1 MKNSYRIRN
10 DNYGHKFKKSITRYG
25 ALKISVVLICAYIGM
40 GLINLQVRNHT
51 YYSESAKSGSHR
63 LVEEQA
69 PRGNIIS
76 KDGQLLAYD
85 KQMFALTFTEAEE
98 STDKFYDTM
107 KKVFKIL
114 QENNLDI
121 DDDFPIKLNGDN
133 YEFQFNAVDDE
144 GRKLQERQ
152 FKIDISLMDH
162 LANKKYDE
170 DYSKLDDKQ
179 TKKIIKEAEKYNA
192 KDTYDFLTSKEMY
205 NIPTGVYSKED
216 ERRMVVVKY
225 AIKLQSYKGYK
236 PVTIA
241 SSLDRDIAFVFEQQ
255 LETMPGINIE
265 TKPQRVYPF
274 KKMGAA
280 FIGYVSKVN
289 DDKKNEEKGYDASTD
304 TKGASGIEEAFE
316 DRLRGS
322 KGASIVEVN
331 RFGRAISELAKRESY
346 QGQNVHLT
354 VNWKVQEAAENALE
368 ENMKKP
374 RSNRTTG
381 KTTMPDRGSVVA
393 LNAKTGEVI
402 AMVSQPTFDPN
413 DFAEVNGLSKEKYN
427 EYYGF
432 TNEFYEN
439 FIKEKGWSGKTI
451 VTSDPS
457 NSLNGMTYLD
467 GLFPMNENKQRED
480 LKDMIAKPMVNYATQ
495 SLIPPGSTF
504 KTFTAYAGLNE
515 GVITTSSTVKDAG
528 FYDDG
533 DGFNRPFPEDGYLG
547 NMNIVSALAKSSN
560 AYFME
565 TSRLLYG
572 KFANIDKAKSSD
584 EFKVNYTENGI
595 AAYAWRFG
603 IGADPE
609 NKNAITSTGIEIS
622 ENFGQVYNHYS
633 AVESQAPLIY
643 INIVNRL
650 KTGKYTEGKY
660 SYTYPYF
667 DLSLKTDGLSD
678 NVKKLREEAR
688 DVILGQVKTGNFDSN
703 VLTKLFKKLNANDP
717 LYKGRNISNSEYLSL
732 MDFMKGQIIS
742 NGYSQITAKFNSYN
756 AAIGQGLTNVT
767 PLELASAYATYAN
780 GGTRYKVH
788 LLDKITDASDNV
800 VFEQQPEILDQLNLD
815 KSIMS
820 TINEGLKQVIS
831 GNAEL
836 NGIFSKLGVTVA
848 GKTGTATFD
857 NDQASYDREAY
868 GWLATFAPVEDPE
881 IVVVSVVFNGHF
893 GKENGSINY
902 AVMDAYFNGNKDNT
916 DTNN

>member
-25 ALKISVVLICAYIGM
+25 ALKISVAIICGYIGI
-40 GLINLQVRNHT
+40 GLINLQVKNHT

-76 KDGQLLAYD
+76 KDGELLAYD

-98 STDKFYDTM
+98 STDKFYETM
-107 KKVFKIL
+107 EKVIKIL
-114 QENNLDI
+114 KENNLDI

-133 YEFQFNAVDDE
+133 YEFQFNAVDEE

-152 FKIDISLMDH
+152 FKIDISLMDF
-162 LANKKYDE
+162 LANKKYKK

-179 TKKIIKEAEKYNA
+179 TKKIIKEAEKYTA
-192 KDTYDFLTSKEMY
+192 KDTYDFLTSKDMY
-205 NIPTGVYSKED
+205 DVPTGVYSKED
-216 ERRMVVVKY
+216 ERRMVIVKY

-241 SSLDRDIAFVFEQQ
+241 SSLDRDVAFVFEQQ
-255 LETMPGINIE
+255 LEIMPGINIE
-265 TKPQRVYPF
+265 TKPQRCYPF
-274 KKMGAA
+274 NKIGAA

-289 DDKKNEEKGYDASTD
+289 DDEKNEEKGYDASTD
-304 TKGASGIEEAFE
+304 IKGASGIEEAFE

-322 KGASIVEVN
+322 KGATIVEVN
-331 RFGRAISELAKRESY
+331 RFGRPISELAKRESN

-354 VNWKVQEAAENALE
+354 VDWKVQQAAETALE

-374 RSNRTTG
+374 RSNVTTG
-381 KTTMPDRGSVVA
+381 KTTKPDRGAVVA

-413 DFAEVNGLSKEKYN
+413 DFAKVNGLSTEKYN
-427 EYYGF
+427 DYYGF
-432 TNEFYEN
+432 NNEFYEN
-439 FIKEKGWSGKTI
+439 FVKEKGWNGRTI
-451 VTSDPS
+451 VTRDAS
-457 NSLNGMTYLD
+457 NSLNGKTYLD
-467 GLFPMNENKQRED
+467 GLFPMNENGQRED
-480 LKDMIAKPMVNYATQ
+480 IKDMIPKPMVNYATQ

-515 GVITTSSTVKDAG
+515 GVINNTTSIPDRKK
-528 FYDDG
+528 YDDG
-533 DGFNRPFPEDGYLG
+533 EGFVTTFPEDSDLHDVDIIKGLE
-547 NMNIVSALAKSSN
+547 KSSN

-565 TSRLLYG
+565 TSKRLY
-572 KFANIDKAKSSD
+572 DKYKDVEKTKSSD
-584 EFKVNYTENGI
+584 EFKINYTENGI

-609 NKNAITSTGIEIS
+609 DDNAIISTGIEIS

-633 AVESQAPLIY
+633 AVKSQAPLIY
-643 INIVNRL
+643 INLVNRL
-650 KTGKYTEGKY
+650 KEGRYGKLQ
-660 SYTYPYF
+660 YPYF
-667 DLSLKTDGLSD
+667 NLSLQDDTISEE
-678 NVKKLREEAR
+678 VKELRQEAR
-688 DVILGQVKTGNFDSN
+688 DIILGQIETGNYDSK
-703 VLTKLFKKLNANDP
+703 VLINLFKNINEKDP
-717 LYKGRNISNSEYLSL
+717 EYKGRKISNTEYSQL
-732 MDFMKGQIIS
+732 MEFMNDQIIS
-742 NGYSQITAKFNSYN
+742 NGYTQITAKFNSYN

-788 LLDKITDASDNV
+788 LLDKITDSDGNV
-800 VFEQQPEILDQLNLD
+800 VFEQQPEILDKIDLD
-815 KSIMS
+815 KSIME
-820 TINEGLKQVIS
+820 TINEGLKKVIS
-831 GNAEL
+831 GSTEL
-836 NGIFSKLGVTVA
+836 NSIFSNLGVTVA

-868 GWLATFAPVEDPE
+868 GWLATFAPADDPE

-902 AVMDAYFNGNKDNT
+902 AVMDAYFNGNK
-916 DTNN
+916 NNGEGN

>member
-10 DNYGHKFKKSITRYG
+10 DNYGHKFRKSITRYG
-25 ALKISVVLICAYIGM
+25 ALKISVIIICGYIGF

-76 KDGQLLAYD
+76 KDGEILAYD

-98 STDKFYDTM
+98 STDKFYETM
-107 KKVFKIL
+107 EKVIKIL
-114 QENNLDI
+114 KENNLDI

-133 YEFQFNAVDDE
+133 YEFQFNAVDEE

-152 FKIDISLMDH
+152 FKIDISLMDS
-162 LANKKYDE
+162 LSQKKYQK
-170 DYSKLDDKQ
+170 DYSKLNDKE
-179 TKKIIKEAEKYNA
+179 TKKIIKEAEKYTA
-192 KDTYDFLTSKEMY
+192 KDTYDFLTSKDMY
-205 NIPTGVYSKED
+205 DVPTGVYSKED

-225 AIKLQSYKGYK
+225 AIKLQSYSGYK

-241 SSLDRDIAFVFEQQ
+241 SSLDRDVAFVFEQQ
-255 LETMPGINIE
+255 LESMPGINIE
-265 TKPQRVYPF
+265 TKPQRCYPF
-274 KKMGAA
+274 NKIGAA

-289 DDKKNEEKGYDASTD
+289 DDEKNEEKGYDASTD
-304 TKGASGIEEAFE
+304 IKGSSGIEEAFE

-322 KGASIVEVN
+322 KGATIVEVN
-331 RFGRAISELAKRESY
+331 RFGRPISELAKRESY

-354 VNWKVQEAAENALE
+354 VDWKVQQAAEKALE

-374 RSNRTTG
+374 RYNTTTH
-381 KTTMPDRGSVVA
+381 KSTQPDRGAVVA

-413 DFAEVNGLSKEKYN
+413 DFAEVNGLSTEKYN

-439 FIKEKGWSGKTI
+439 FVKEKGWSGKTI

-457 NSLNGMTYLD
+457 NSLNGKTYLD
-467 GLFPMNENKQRED
+467 GLFPMNENGQRED

-515 GVITTSSTVKDAG
+515 GVINETNTIKDAG

-547 NMNIVSALAKSSN
+547 NMNITSALAKSSN

-565 TSRLLYG
+565 TSKRLYT
-572 KFANIDKAKSSD
+572 KYKDVEKTKSSD
-584 EFKVNYTENGI
+584 EFKINYTENGI

-609 NKNAITSTGIEIS
+609 DDNAITSTGIEIS

-633 AVESQAPLIY
+633 AAESQAPLIY

-650 KTGKYTEGKY
+650 KEGKYTEGKY

-667 DLSLKTDGLSD
+667 NLSLQSDDLSEE
-678 NVKKLREEAR
+678 VKKLRQEAR
-688 DVILGQVKTGNFDSN
+688 DVILGQIKTGNFDED
-703 VLTKLFKKLNANDP
+703 VLIKLFKKINANDP
-717 LYKGRNISNSEYLSL
+717 LYKGRTISNSEYTSL

-742 NGYSQITAKFNSYN
+742 NGYTQITAKFNSYN

-788 LLDKITDASDNV
+788 LLDKITDADGNV
-800 VFEQQPEILDQLNLD
+800 VFEQQPEILDEVDLD
-815 KSIMS
+815 KSIMK

-836 NGIFSKLGVTVA
+836 NSIFSNLGVTVA

-868 GWLATFAPVEDPE
+868 GWLATFAPADDPE

-902 AVMDAYFNGNKDNT
+902 AVMDAYFNGNKNDGEGN
-916 DTNN
+916 

>member
-1 MKNSYRIRN
+1 MKNSYRIKN
-10 DNYGHKFKKSITRYG
+10 SNYGHKFKKSITRYG
-25 ALKISVVLICAYIGM
+25 ALKISVILICGYIGF

-76 KDGQLLAYD
+76 KDGELLAYD

-98 STDKFYDTM
+98 STDKFYETM
-107 KKVFKIL
+107 EKVIKIL
-114 QENNLDI
+114 KENNLDI

-133 YEFQFNAVDDE
+133 YEFQFNAVDEE

-152 FKIDISLMDH
+152 FKIDISLMDF
-162 LANKKYDE
+162 LANKKYKE
-170 DYSKLDDKQ
+170 DYAKLDDKQ
-179 TKKIIKEAEKYNA
+179 TKKIIKEAEKYTA
-192 KDTYDFLTSKEMY
+192 KDTYDFLTSKDMY
-205 NIPTGVYSKED
+205 NVPTGVYSKED

-225 AIKLQSYKGYK
+225 AIKLQSYSGYK

-241 SSLDRDIAFVFEQQ
+241 SSLDRDVAFVFEQQ
-255 LETMPGINIE
+255 LESMPGINIE
-265 TKPQRVYPF
+265 TKPQRCYPF
-274 KKMGAA
+274 NKIGAA
-280 FIGYVSKVN
+280 FIGYVSKVT
-289 DDKKNEEKGYDASTD
+289 DDEKNEEKGYDASTD
-304 TKGASGIEEAFE
+304 IKGASGIEEAFE

-322 KGASIVEVN
+322 KGATIVEVN
-331 RFGRAISELAKRESY
+331 RFGRPISELAKRESY

-354 VNWKVQEAAENALE
+354 VDWKVQQAAEKALE
-368 ENMKKP
+368 DNIKKS
-374 RSNRTTG
+374 RYNTTTR
-381 KTTMPDRGSVVA
+381 KYTSPDRGAVVA

-413 DFAEVNGLSKEKYN
+413 DFAQVNGLSTEKYN
-427 EYYGF
+427 DYYGF
-432 TNEFYEN
+432 TNEFYED
-439 FIKEKGWSGKTI
+439 FIKKKGWSGKTI
-451 VTSDPS
+451 VTSDAS
-457 NSLNGMTYLD
+457 NSLNGKTYLD
-467 GLFPMNENKQRED
+467 GLFPMNENGQRED
-480 LKDMIAKPMVNYATQ
+480 LKDMIPKPMVNYATQ

-515 GVITTSSTVKDAG
+515 GVITNSTLILDAG
-528 FYDDG
+528 KYDDG
-533 DGFNRPFPEDGYLG
+533 DNFNRPFPEDGYLG
-547 NMNIVSALAKSSN
+547 EMNIISALAKSSN

-565 TSRLLYG
+565 TSRLLYM
-572 KFANIDKAKSSD
+572 KYKDMEKTKSSD
-584 EFKVNYTENGI
+584 EFKINYTENGI

-609 NKNAITSTGIEIS
+609 DDNAITSTGIEIS

-633 AVESQAPLIY
+633 TVESQAPLIY

-650 KTGKYTEGKY
+650 KEGKYTGRETY
-660 SYTYPYF
+660 IYPYF
-667 DLSLKTDGLSD
+667 NLSLRSDDLSEE
-678 NVKKLREEAR
+678 VKNLRQEAR
-688 DVILGQVKTGNFDSN
+688 DCILGQIKTGNFDKD
-703 VLTKLFKKLNANDP
+703 VLIKLFKKINEKDP
-717 LYKGRNISNSEYLSL
+717 EYKDRKISNTEYSDL
-732 MDFMKGQIIS
+732 MKFMNDQIIF
-742 NGYSQITAKFNSYN
+742 NGYNQIIAKFNSYN

-788 LLDKITDASDNV
+788 LLDKITDADGNV
-800 VFEQQPEILDQLNLD
+800 VFEQQPEILDQVTLD
-815 KSIMS
+815 KSIMK

-831 GNAEL
+831 GNSEL
-836 NGIFSKLGVTVA
+836 NAIFSNLGVTVA

-868 GWLATFAPVEDPE
+868 GWLATFAPADDPE

-902 AVMDAYFNGNKDNT
+902 AVMDAYFNGNKDNG
-916 DTNN
+916 NGN

>member
-1 MKNSYRIRN
+1 MKKSYRIRN

-25 ALKISVVLICAYIGM
+25 ALKISVVIICGYIGI
-40 GLINLQVRNHT
+40 GLINLQVKNHT

-76 KDGQLLAYD
+76 KDGELLAYD

-98 STDKFYDTM
+98 STDKFYETM
-107 KKVFKIL
+107 EKVIKIL
-114 QENNLDI
+114 KENNLDI

-133 YEFQFNAVDDE
+133 YEFQFNAVDEE

-152 FKIDISLMDH
+152 FKIDISLMDF
-162 LANKKYDE
+162 LANKKYKE
-170 DYSKLDDKQ
+170 DYAKLNDKQ
-179 TKKIIKEAEKYNA
+179 TKKIIKEAEKYTA
-192 KDTYDFLTSKEMY
+192 KDTYDFLTSKDMY
-205 NIPTGVYSKED
+205 DVPTGVYSKED

-255 LETMPGINIE
+255 LESLPGINIE
-265 TKPQRVYPF
+265 TNPQRVYPF

-289 DDKKNEEKGYDASTD
+289 DDVKNEEKGYDASTD
-304 TKGASGIEEAFE
+304 IKGASGIEEAFE

-322 KGASIVEVN
+322 KGATIVEVN
-331 RFGRAISELAKRESY
+331 RFGRTISELAKRESY

-354 VNWKVQEAAENALE
+354 VDWKVQQAAETALE

-381 KTTMPDRGSVVA
+381 KTTMPDRAVVA

-413 DFAEVNGLSKEKYN
+413 DFAEVNGLSTEKYN

-439 FIKEKGWSGKTI
+439 FVKEKGWSGKTI

-457 NSLNGMTYLD
+457 NSLNGKTYLD
-467 GLFPMNENKQRED
+467 GLFPMNEKNGQRED

-515 GVITTSSTVKDAG
+515 GVITNSTQIRDAG

-547 NMNIVSALAKSSN
+547 DMNIYSALAKSSN
-560 AYFME
+560 AYFMQ
-565 TSRLLYG
+565 TSKLLYT
-572 KFANIDKAKSSD
+572 KYTDVEKTKSSD
-584 EFKVNYTENGI
+584 EFKINYTENGI

-609 NKNAITSTGIEIS
+609 DENAITSTGIEIS

-650 KTGKYTEGKY
+650 KEGKYTEGKY
-660 SYTYPYF
+660 TYSYPYF
-667 DLSLKTDGLSD
+667 NLSLQSDKLSED
-678 NVKKLREEAR
+678 VKKLREEAR
-688 DVILGQVKTGNFDSN
+688 EVILGQIKTGNFDKD
-703 VLTKLFKKLNANDP
+703 VLTKLFKKINANDP
-717 LYKGRNISNSEYLSL
+717 EYKGRTISNSEYISL

-742 NGYSQITAKFNSYN
+742 NGYTQITAKFNSYN
-756 AAIGQGLTNVT
+756 AAIGQGMTNVT

-788 LLDKITDASDNV
+788 LLDKITDADGNV
-800 VFEQQPEILDQLNLD
+800 VFEQQPEILDQVTLD
-815 KSIMS
+815 KSIMK

-831 GNAEL
+831 GNSEL
-836 NGIFSKLGVTVA
+836 NAIFSNLGVTVA

-868 GWLATFAPVEDPE
+868 GWLATFAPADDPE

-902 AVMDAYFNGNKDNT
+902 AVMDAYFNGNKDNG
-916 DTNN
+916 NGN